1 MSDNV
6 PASPTW
12 STGSTHVAWAALSDR
27 SFGSFGSSIPFEEE
41 EDVLVP
47 YFPMREFDLSEEE
60 AVLREF
66 ICIHERQERS
76 LWDNLG
82 PE

>member
-6 PASPTW
+6 PPSPTW
-12 STGSTHVAWAALSDR
+12 STGSTHVAWAAMSG
-27 SFGSFGSSIPFEEE
+27 SSYGSFGEIPFEEE
-41 EDVLVP
+41 EDVLFP
-47 YFPMREFDLSEEE
+47 YRETREYNLSEEE

-76 LWDNLG
+76 LWDYPG

>member
-6 PASPTW
+6 PHSPTW
-12 STGSTHVAWAALSDR
+12 STGSTHVAWAALSG
-27 SFGSFGSSIPFEEE
+27 SSSGSFVEIPFEEE
-41 EDVLVP
+41 EDVLFP
-47 YFPMREFDLSEEE
+47 YWETREYDLSEEE

-76 LWDNLG
+76 LWDYLG

>member
-6 PASPTW
+6 PPSPTW
-12 STGSTHVAWAALSDR
+12 STGSTHVAWDR
-27 SFGSFGSSIPFEEE
+27 MSSYGSFGELPFEEE
-41 EDVLVP
+41 EDVLFP
-47 YFPMREFDLSEEE
+47 YWETREHDLFEEE

-66 ICIHERQERS
+66 VCIHERQERS
-76 LWDNLG
+76 LWDYLG

>member
-6 PASPTW
+6 PPSPTW

-27 SFGSFGSSIPFEEE
+27 SFGSFGESIPFEDE
-41 EDVLVP
+41 EDVLFP
-47 YFPMREFDLSEEE
+47 YWETREFDLSEEE

-76 LWDNLG
+76 LWNYLG

>member
-27 SFGSFGSSIPFEEE
+27 SFGSFGSSLPFEEE
-41 EDVLVP
+41 EDVLFP
-47 YFPMREFDLSEEE
+47 YWEWREFDLFQEE

-76 LWDNLG
+76 LWDYLG